1 MSQRAGKLLPQQ
13 HPFQV
18 GQEVQSVEVIIA
30 VADDVT
36 NENIQEKVASIT
48 DGNWKILPDFVN
60 FKFWWDGSKFIPPQ
74 PHASWS
80 LNSEETEWEAPVA
93 KPSNTTFTVQLPL
106 LDLYFSAVII
116 LAKFGPTGASS
127 FAEAGFVIFSTHST
141 PSKSLLI
148 IRSFL
153 FDISNKS

>member
-60 FKFWWDGSKFIPPQ
+60 FKFWW
-74 PHASWS
+74 
-80 LNSEETEWEAPVA
+80 
-93 KPSNTTFTVQLPL
+93 
-106 LDLYFSAVII
+106 
-116 LAKFGPTGASS
+116 
-127 FAEAGFVIFSTHST
+127 
-141 PSKSLLI
+141 
-148 IRSFL
+148 
-153 FDISNKS
+153 